1 MPDIQP
7 LSQEYHVFDPERRE
21 LTVVVVHPPKRR
33 YWLHALLFL
42 ATIFTTLCV
51 GAHMQE
57 SFNRNVG
64 LFADDLDYWPW
75 QWALQ
80 DWHRLILGL
89 PFSLSLLGI
98 LTAHELGHYI
108 LCVRRKV
115 YATLP
120 FFIPAPTLIGTLGA
134 FIRIKSHIKSR
145 ADLFD
150 IGIAGPIAGFVVAIP
165 VMFYGLLASKLL
177 TGDAAAAAAASAASP
192 NAANGSMLLGFP
204 LIFKL
209 AHWIMAALGSHAAIA
224 QAPVTALYL
233 HPVAMAAW
241 VGMLATSLN
250 LLPGGQLDG
259 GHIIFAV
266 NPRLH
271 RPISLLSILILL
283 PMSWYYW
290 AGWLLWAVVLRFTG
304 SRHPDVPL
312 LPPLDTKRRVLAL
325 FALIMLA
332 LTLIPAPFGEQ
343 GLGKVLQD
351 YRAQRQQQ
359 QQPAK

>member
-1 MPDIQP
+1 M
-7 LSQEYHVFDPERRE
+7 
-21 LTVVVVHPPKRR
+21 
-33 YWLHALLFL
+33 
-42 ATIFTTLCV
+42 
-51 GAHMQE
+51 
-57 SFNRNVG
+57 
-64 LFADDLDYWPW
+64 
-75 QWALQ
+75 
-80 DWHRLILGL
+80 
-89 PFSLSLLGI
+89 SLLGI

-115 YATLP
+115 LATLP

-134 FIRIKSHIKSR
+134 FIRIKSPIQNR

-150 IGIAGPIAGFVVAIP
+150 IGIAGPIAGFAVAVP
-165 VMFYGLLASKLL
+165 VMIYGLLASKLL
-177 TGDAAAAAAASAASP
+177 TGDAAAAAAASVASP

-209 AHWIMAALGSHAAIA
+209 AHWVMAGLGSKAAIA
-224 QAPVTALYL
+224 QAPVSALYL
-233 HPVAMAAW
+233 HPMAMAAW

-259 GHIIFAV
+259 GHIIFAF

-271 RPISLLSILILL
+271 RPVSLLSILILL
-283 PMSWYYW
+283 PLSWFYW

-312 LPPLDTKRRVLAL
+312 LPSLDAKRRVLAF
-325 FALIMLA
+325 FALIMLV

-343 GLGKVLQD
+343 GLGKVLKE

-359 QQPAK
+359 QPSR